1 MTDQYRHTKG
11 IIQDN
16 AIAALLNDPLFRQRR
31 EKNLKGKGSY
41 CRKGKNAR
49 SRDWEGSGKIILG
62 DFTTTLLSAN
72 AYLISRFQPCPANTV
87 PAQTMYSGLF
97 SRLTGLLLL

>member
-1 MTDQYRHTKG
+1 MTDKYQHTKG
-11 IIQDN
+11 IIKDN

-49 SRDWEGSGKIILG
+49 SRDGEGSGKIISRN
-62 DFTTTLLSAN
+62 FTTALPSTNVLN
-72 AYLISRFQPCPANTV
+72 RFSCLA
-87 PAQTMYSGLF
+87 
-97 SRLTGLLLL
+97 